1 MITLTTPSKDFY
13 FWLGM
18 DGELESVTQE
28 EFEKKQVTIIK
39 EREDWLNVVSPEDTL
54 LD

>member
-1 MITLTTPSKDFY
+1 
-13 FWLGM
+13 M

-28 EFEKKQVTIIK
+28 EFEKKQEVVRK
-39 EREDWLNVVSPEDTL
+39 EREDWLNVVSPEDTP